1 MITQGEEM
9 AQSAGRHAERRE
21 QSIERLQQ
29 AAVELLA
36 GKNYANIRIEDIAG
50 RAGMAKGSMY
60 MYFKGKDE
68 LYLQVFDRYFTEMF
82 AEEFER
88 FVTADDPREALRG
101 LIEFAVNQ
109 TSPSNEIMFIYRAV
123 LDPSLSKLIKPRTDE
138 YIARYYGVVEGL
150 FKRLGCG
157 EVKERGYLLAVL
169 LDGLW
174 FYRIMEMEPQEL
186 VKSQKKRDALKETI
200 YKLFDL

>member
-1 MITQGEEM
+1 M
-9 AQSAGRHAERRE
+9 AQSEGRHAERRE

-29 AAVELLA
+29 AAVELL
-36 GKNYANIRIEDIAG
+36 GSKNYANIRIEDIAG

-60 MYFKGKDE
+60 MYFKGKDD
-68 LYLQVFDRYFTEMF
+68 LYLQVFDRFFNEMF
-82 AEEFER
+82 GEEFEQ
-88 FVTADDPREALRG
+88 FGTADDPRQALRG

-109 TSPSNEIMFIYRAV
+109 PSPSEEIMFIYRAV
-123 LDPSLSKLIKPRTDE
+123 LDPSLSKLIKHHTDQ
-138 YIARYYGVVEGL
+138 YIARYFGLVEGL
-150 FKRLGCG
+150 FKRLGSG

-186 VKSQKKRDALKETI
+186 VTSKKKCDALKETI
-200 YKLFDL
+200 FKLFEL